1 MQPAPD
7 VARLAVAALARGQRT
22 IVPYF
27 GGKFTAF
34 LVRFLPVGLITH
46 FVEKAARPA

>member
-1 MQPAPD
+1 
-7 VARLAVAALARGQRT
+7 VARLAVAALARGRRT

-27 GGKFTAF
+27 GGRFTAL

-46 FVEKAARPA
+46 FIEKAARPA